1 MSKKDCVIIGASHAG
16 VTLAMQLRKEG
27 WKDGIILI
35 GEESELPYHRPP
47 LSKEH
52 LAGEKAIDAIRLRPE
67 KMFIDNNI
75 ELKLGLTVLQ
85 LYPGKKKI
93 MLSNGQEINYEKLA
107 LCTGSRAVSYTHLT
121 LPTKA

>member
-85 LYPGKKKI
+85 L
-93 MLSNGQEINYEKLA
+93 
-107 LCTGSRAVSYTHLT
+107 
-121 LPTKA
+121 